1 MNNTETKAQAA
12 QATGSP
18 IVRYLLVGGLVVLA
32 FFMSYRFAEAR
43 SGAPVAAPE
52 SFAQAGLDPS
62 ASGGAGCACCG
73 NSGSGE
79 AVEGAAVLGDDSIQR
94 IDVDATA
101 GYAPNV
107 IKLAA
112 GVPTEITFSQGSGC
126 MAQVMSQ
133 DLGFFEDLTSGPVT
147 VKIEPL
153 APGTY
158 EFSCGMAMVF
168 GSIVVE

>member
-1 MNNTETKAQAA
+1 MNNTETKTQTA

-18 IVRYLLVGGLVVLA
+18 IVRYLLIGGLVVLA

-52 SFAQAGLDPS
+52 SFAQAGLDP
-62 ASGGAGCACCG
+62 AAPGAGGCCCS

-79 AVEGAAVLGDDSIQR
+79 VIEGSAVLGDDSVQR
-94 IDVDATA
+94 IEVDASA

-112 GVPTEITFSQGSGC
+112 GVPAEITFGQGSGC

-133 DLGFFEDLTSGPVT
+133 DLGFFEDLTSGPVI